1 MGPEE
6 TGRRG
11 MTVDDI
17 WRDHRPWGRHNVP
30 MMAGLSV
37 AVVATFALVMLALS
51 VKISTRTA
59 VQ

>member
-17 WRDHRPWGRHNVP
+17 P